1 MTDTPRLGAR
11 VMALID
17 DLARHTDEP
26 GRLTR
31 LYLSPAHRATA
42 EAVLGLMREAGLT
55 ARIDAAGSVVGRIE
69 GREPGLPALVLGSH
83 IDSVVDA
90 GRYDGPLGVVAGL
103 VVAQEVRGLPLPF
116 ALEVVAFG
124 DEENVRFPTSL
135 STSKAWAGQYKTE
148 WLEGRDAAGTTLREA
163 LTQFG
168 GDPDGIP
175 ALTRRRE
182 DIAGYLEIH
191 IEQGPA
197 LEAAAQPVGVVSGIV
212 GLTRARCT
220 VTGEANHAGT
230 VPMGMRRDALAA
242 AAEMALAVER
252 LGEAVPGAVAT
263 VGSLA
268 VVPGAVNVI
277 PGRVDFSLDLRAPED
292 ADRAGLFAAI
302 QAECRAIAQKRAVG
316 FTSETYMDNPAVA
329 LDPGFQAAFD
339 RVARRLGHAPLR
351 LPSGATHDAVA
362 MAALGP
368 SAMLFVRC
376 RGGIS
381 HNPAE
386 SITPEDA
393 DAATRV
399 LLGTVLDLAG
409 ISDGRQGH
417 SEN

>member
-1 MTDTPRLGAR
+1 MTEPNPRLGAR

-42 EAVLGLMREAGLT
+42 EAVLGLMRAAGLA

-90 GRYDGPLGVVAGL
+90 GRYDGPLGVAAGL
-103 VVAQEVRGLPLPF
+103 VVAEELRGMPLPF

-135 STSKAWAGQYKTE
+135 STSKAWAGQYRSE
-148 WLEGRDAAGTTLREA
+148 WLEGCDAAGTSLREA
-163 LTQFG
+163 LAQFG

-175 ALTRRRE
+175 ALARRPGE
-182 DIAGYLEIH
+182 IAGYLEIH

-197 LEAAAQPVGVVSGIV
+197 LEAAVQPVGVVSGIV

-252 LGEAVPGAVAT
+252 LGEGVPGAVAT
-263 VGSLA
+263 VGSLT

-277 PGRVDFSLDLRAPED
+277 AGRVDFSLDVRAPED
-292 ADRAGLFAAI
+292 ADRRALFAAI
-302 QAECRAIAQKRAVG
+302 QAECRAIAQRRGVG
-316 FTSETYMDNPAVA
+316 FASETFMDNPAVA
-329 LDPGFQAAFD
+329 LDPGLRAVLD
-339 RVARRLGHAPLR
+339 RAARRLGHAPLL

-386 SITPEDA
+386 SITLEDA

-399 LLGTVLDLAG
+399 LLETVRELAG
-409 ISDGRQGH
+409 LAA
-417 SEN
+417 

>member
-1 MTDTPRLGAR
+1 MTETHRLGAR

-42 EAVLGLMREAGLT
+42 EAVLGLMRAAGLS
-55 ARIDAAGSVVGRIE
+55 ARIDAVGNVVGRRE

-90 GRYDGPLGVVAGL
+90 GRYDGPLGVVGGL
-103 VVAQEVRGLPLPF
+103 VAAQEIIARGAVLPF

-135 STSKAWAGQYKTE
+135 STSKAWAGQYRPE
-148 WLEGRDAAGTTLREA
+148 WLEGRDAGATRLRDA
-163 LTQFG
+163 LVAFG

-175 ALTRRRE
+175 ALARSPR
-182 DIAGYLEIH
+182 DVVGYLEIH

-197 LEAAAQPVGVVSGIV
+197 LEAAGQPVGVVTGIV

-252 LGEAVPGAVAT
+252 LGEGVPGAVAT

-268 VVPGAVNVI
+268 VTPGAVNVI
-277 PGRVDFSLDLRAPED
+277 AGRVDFTLDVRAPED
-292 ADRAGLFAAI
+292 GARRALVAAI
-302 QAECRAIAQKRAVG
+302 DAACRVIAGRRGVGYSAEI
-316 FTSETYMDNPAVA
+316 YMDNRAVD
-329 LDPGFQAAFD
+329 LDPGLRACLDAA
-339 RVARRLGHAPLR
+339 ARRHGFAPLR
-351 LPSGATHDAVA
+351 LASGATHDAVS

-368 SAMLFVRC
+368 AAMLFVRC

-386 SITPEDA
+386 SITLEDA

-399 LLGTVLDLAG
+399 LLDAVLALAEARAG
-409 ISDGRQGH
+409 
-417 SEN
+417 

>member
-1 MTDTPRLGAR
+1 MTEISPRLGAR

-42 EAVLGLMREAGLT
+42 DAVLGLMRAAGLS
-55 ARIDAAGSVVGRIE
+55 ARIDAAGTVVGRVE

-90 GRYDGPLGVVAGL
+90 GRYDGPLGVAAAL
-103 VVAQEVRGLPLPF
+103 VVAEELRGAALPF

-135 STSKAWAGQYKTE
+135 STSKAWAGQYRSE
-148 WLEGRDAAGTTLREA
+148 WLEGRDAAGLTLREA
-163 LTQFG
+163 LVTFG

-175 ALTRRRE
+175 ALARRPE
-182 DIAGYLEIH
+182 AVAGYLEVH

-197 LEAAAQPVGVVSGIV
+197 LEAAVQPVGVVSAIA

-242 AAEMALAVER
+242 AAEMTLAVER
-252 LGEAVPGAVAT
+252 LSEGMPGTVAT
-263 VGSLA
+263 VGALA

-277 PGRVDFSLDLRAPED
+277 AGQVDFSLDVRSPVD
-292 ADRAGLFAAI
+292 PDRHGLFAAI
-302 QAECRAIAQKRAVG
+302 QAECRAIAGRRGVG
-316 FTSETYMDNPAVA
+316 FTSETFMDNPAVG
-329 LDPGFQAAFD
+329 LDPGLQAALD
-339 RVARRLGHAPLR
+339 RAARDLGFAPLR

-386 SITPEDA
+386 SITLEDA

-399 LLGTVLDLAG
+399 LLGTVRDLAG
-409 ISDGRQGH
+409 LPH
-417 SEN
+417 

>member
-1 MTDTPRLGAR
+1 MTETSPRLGAR

-42 EAVLGLMREAGLT
+42 EAVLGLMRAAGLS
-55 ARIDAAGSVVGRIE
+55 ARIDAAGTVVGRLE
-69 GREPGLPALVLGSH
+69 GRAPGLPALVLGSH

-90 GRYDGPLGVVAGL
+90 GRYDGPLGVAAAL
-103 VVAQEVRGLPLPF
+103 VVAEELRGAALPF

-135 STSKAWAGQYKTE
+135 STSKAWAGQYRSE
-148 WLEGRDAAGTTLREA
+148 WLEGRDAAGLTLREA
-163 LTQFG
+163 LVAFG

-175 ALTRRRE
+175 ALARRPE
-182 DIAGYLEIH
+182 AVSGYLEVH

-197 LEAAAQPVGVVSGIV
+197 LEAAVQPVGVVSAIA

-252 LGEAVPGAVAT
+252 LSEGMPGTVAT
-263 VGSLA
+263 VGSLT
-268 VVPGAVNVI
+268 VLPGAVNVI
-277 PGRVDFSLDLRAPED
+277 AGQVDFSLDVRSPVD
-292 ADRAGLFAAI
+292 PDRHGLFAAI
-302 QAECRAIAQKRAVG
+302 QAECRAIAQRRGVG
-316 FTSETYMDNPAVA
+316 FTSETFMDNPAVG
-329 LDPGFQAAFD
+329 LDPGLRAGLD
-339 RVARRLGHAPLR
+339 RAARRLGFAPLP

-386 SITPEDA
+386 SITLEDA

-399 LLGTVLDLAG
+399 LLGTVRDLAG
-409 ISDGRQGH
+409 LPH
-417 SEN
+417 

>member
-1 MTDTPRLGAR
+1 MTETSLRLGAR

-17 DLARHTDEP
+17 DLAGHTDEP

-42 EAVLGLMREAGLT
+42 EAVLDLMRAAGLS
-55 ARIDAAGSVVGRIE
+55 ARIDAAGTVVGRLE
-69 GREPGLPALVLGSH
+69 GRAPGLPALVLGSH

-90 GRYDGPLGVVAGL
+90 GRYDGPLGVAAAL
-103 VVAQEVRGLPLPF
+103 VVAEELRGEALPF

-135 STSKAWAGQYKTE
+135 STSKAWAGQYRSE
-148 WLEGRDAAGTTLREA
+148 WLEGRDAAGLTLREA
-163 LTQFG
+163 LVAFG

-175 ALTRRRE
+175 ALARRPDE
-182 DIAGYLEIH
+182 VAGYLEVH

-197 LEAAAQPVGVVSGIV
+197 LEAAVQPVGVVSAIA

-252 LGEAVPGAVAT
+252 LSEGMPGTVAT

-277 PGRVDFSLDLRAPED
+277 AGQVDFSLDVRSPVD
-292 ADRAGLFAAI
+292 PDRHGLFAAI
-302 QAECRAIAQKRAVG
+302 QAECRAIAQRRGVG
-316 FTSETYMDNPAVA
+316 FTSETFMNNPAVG
-329 LDPGFQAAFD
+329 LDPGLRAALD
-339 RVARRLGHAPLR
+339 RAARHLGFAPLP

-386 SITPEDA
+386 SITLEDA

-399 LLGTVLDLAG
+399 LLGTVRDLAG
-409 ISDGRQGH
+409 LSH
-417 SEN
+417 

>member
-42 EAVLGLMREAGLT
+42 EAVLGLMREAGLI
-55 ARIDAAGSVVGRIE
+55 ARMDAAGSVVGRME

-90 GRYDGPLGVVAGL
+90 GRYDGPLGVAAAL
-103 VVAQEVRGLPLPF
+103 VVAEELRGRALPF
-116 ALEVVAFG
+116 AIEVVAFG

-135 STSKAWAGQYKTE
+135 STSKAWAGQYKSE

-163 LTQFG
+163 LIRFG

-175 ALTRRRE
+175 ALARSRDE
-182 DIAGYLEIH
+182 IAGYLEIH

-252 LGEAVPGAVAT
+252 LGEALPGAVAT
-263 VGSLA
+263 VGALT

-277 PGRVDFSLDLRAPED
+277 PGRVDFSLDVRAPED
-292 ADRAGLFAAI
+292 ADRLGLFEAI
-302 QAECRAIAQKRAVG
+302 AAECRVIARRRAVG
-316 FTSETYMDNPAVA
+316 FGAETFMDNEAVA
-329 LDPGFQAAFD
+329 LDPGFRAALD
-339 RVARRLGHAPLR
+339 RAARNLGFAPLR

-386 SITPEDA
+386 SITLEDA

-399 LLGTVLDLAG
+399 LLGTVRDLAG
-409 ISDGRQGH
+409 LTD
-417 SEN
+417 

>member
-42 EAVLGLMREAGLT
+42 EAVLGLMREAGLS
-55 ARIDAAGSVVGRIE
+55 ARIDAAGSVVGRME

-90 GRYDGPLGVVAGL
+90 GRYDGPLGVAAAL
-103 VVAQEVRGLPLPF
+103 VVAEELRGRTLPF
-116 ALEVVAFG
+116 AIEVVAFG

-135 STSKAWAGQYKTE
+135 STSKAWAGQYKPE
-148 WLEGRDAAGTTLREA
+148 WLEGRDDAGTTLREA
-163 LTQFG
+163 LARFG

-175 ALTRRRE
+175 ALARRRDE
-182 DIAGYLEIH
+182 IAGYLEIH

-263 VGSLA
+263 VGALT

-277 PGRVDFSLDLRAPED
+277 PGRVDFSLDVRAPED
-292 ADRAGLFAAI
+292 SDRLRLSQAI
-302 QAECRAIAQKRAVG
+302 EAECRAIARRRTVG
-316 FTSETYMDNPAVA
+316 FSAETHMDNAAVA
-329 LDPGFQAAFD
+329 LDPGFQAALD
-339 RVARRLGHAPLR
+339 RAARRLGFSPLQ

-386 SITPEDA
+386 SITLEDA

-399 LLGTVLDLAG
+399 LLGTVRDLAG
-409 ISDGRQGH
+409 LT
-417 SEN
+417 

>member
-1 MTDTPRLGAR
+1 MTETTPRLGAR

-42 EAVLGLMREAGLT
+42 EAVLGLMRDAGLS

-90 GRYDGPLGVVAGL
+90 GRYDGPLGVVTGL
-103 VVAQEVRGLPLPF
+103 VVAEEIRARGLALPF

-135 STSKAWAGQYKTE
+135 STSKAWAGQYRME
-148 WLEGRDAAGTTLREA
+148 WLEGRDAAGTSLREA

-175 ALTRRRE
+175 ALARARE
-182 DIAGYLEIH
+182 AIAGYLEVH

-197 LEAAAQPVGVVSGIV
+197 LEAAVQPVGVVSAIA

-242 AAEMALAVER
+242 VAEMALAVER
-252 LGEAVPGAVAT
+252 LSEGVAGTVAT
-263 VGSLA
+263 VGSLT

-277 PGRVDFSLDLRAPED
+277 PGQVDFSLDVRAPVE
-292 ADRAGLFAAI
+292 ADRHGLFAAI
-302 QAECRAIAQKRAVG
+302 QAACRAIAQRRGVG
-316 FTSETYMDNPAVA
+316 FASETYMDNAAVA
-329 LDPGFQAAFD
+329 LDPGLQAALD
-339 RVARRLGHAPLR
+339 RSARRLGFAPLR

-362 MAALGP
+362 MAAIGP

-386 SITPEDA
+386 SITLEDA

-409 ISDGRQGH
+409 LPQ
-417 SEN
+417 

>member
-1 MTDTPRLGAR
+1 MTETSPRLGAR

-42 EAVLGLMREAGLT
+42 EAVLGLMRAAGLS
-55 ARIDAAGSVVGRIE
+55 ARIDAAGTVVGRVE

-90 GRYDGPLGVVAGL
+90 GRYDGPLGVAAAL
-103 VVAQEVRGLPLPF
+103 VVAEELRGEALPF

-135 STSKAWAGQYKTE
+135 STSKAWAGQYRSE
-148 WLEGRDAAGTTLREA
+148 WLEGRDAAGLTLREA
-163 LTQFG
+163 LVAFG

-175 ALTRRRE
+175 ALARRPE
-182 DIAGYLEIH
+182 AVAGYLEVH

-197 LEAAAQPVGVVSGIV
+197 LEAAVQPVGVVSAIA

-252 LGEAVPGAVAT
+252 LSEGMPGTVAT

-268 VVPGAVNVI
+268 VLPGAVNVI
-277 PGRVDFSLDLRAPED
+277 AGQVDFSLDVLSPVD
-292 ADRAGLFAAI
+292 PDRHGLFAAI
-302 QAECRAIAQKRAVG
+302 QAECRAIAQRRGVG
-316 FTSETYMDNPAVA
+316 FASETFMDNPAVG
-329 LDPGFQAAFD
+329 LDPGLRAALD
-339 RVARRLGHAPLR
+339 RAARDLGFAPLQ

-386 SITPEDA
+386 SITLEDA

-399 LLGTVLDLAG
+399 LLGTVRDLAG
-409 ISDGRQGH
+409 LPH
-417 SEN
+417 

>member
-1 MTDTPRLGAR
+1 MTEISPRLGAR

-42 EAVLGLMREAGLT
+42 DAVLGLMRAAGLS
-55 ARIDAAGSVVGRIE
+55 ARIDAAGTVVGRVE

-90 GRYDGPLGVVAGL
+90 GRYDGPLGVAAAL
-103 VVAQEVRGLPLPF
+103 VVAEELRGAALPF

-135 STSKAWAGQYKTE
+135 STSKAWAGQYRFE
-148 WLEGRDAAGTTLREA
+148 WLEGRDAAGLTLREA
-163 LTQFG
+163 LVTFG

-175 ALTRRRE
+175 ALARRPE
-182 DIAGYLEIH
+182 AVAGYLEVH

-197 LEAAAQPVGVVSGIV
+197 LEAAVQPVGVVSAIA

-242 AAEMALAVER
+242 AAEMTLAVER
-252 LGEAVPGAVAT
+252 LSEGMPGTVAT
-263 VGSLA
+263 VGALA

-277 PGRVDFSLDLRAPED
+277 AGQVDFSLDVRSPVD
-292 ADRAGLFAAI
+292 PDRHGLFAAI
-302 QAECRAIAQKRAVG
+302 QAECRAIAGRRGVG
-316 FTSETYMDNPAVA
+316 FTSETFMDNPAVG
-329 LDPGFQAAFD
+329 LDPGLQAALD
-339 RVARRLGHAPLR
+339 RAARDLGFAPLR

-386 SITPEDA
+386 SITLEDA

-399 LLGTVLDLAG
+399 LLGTVRDLAG
-409 ISDGRQGH
+409 LPH
-417 SEN
+417 

>member
-1 MTDTPRLGAR
+1 MTETSPRLGAR

-42 EAVLGLMREAGLT
+42 EAVLGLMRAAGLS
-55 ARIDAAGSVVGRIE
+55 ARIDAAGTVVGRVE

-90 GRYDGPLGVVAGL
+90 GRYDGPLGVAAAL
-103 VVAQEVRGLPLPF
+103 VVAEELRGEALPF

-135 STSKAWAGQYKTE
+135 STSKAWAGQYRSE
-148 WLEGRDAAGTTLREA
+148 WLEGRDAAGLTLREA
-163 LTQFG
+163 LVAFG

-175 ALTRRRE
+175 ALARRPDE
-182 DIAGYLEIH
+182 VAGYLEVH

-197 LEAAAQPVGVVSGIV
+197 LEAAVQPVGVVSAIA

-252 LGEAVPGAVAT
+252 LSEGMPGTVAT

-268 VVPGAVNVI
+268 VLPGAVNVI
-277 PGRVDFSLDLRAPED
+277 AGQVDFSLDVLSPVD
-292 ADRAGLFAAI
+292 PDRHGLFAAI
-302 QAECRAIAQKRAVG
+302 QAECRAIAQRRGVG
-316 FTSETYMDNPAVA
+316 FASETFMDNPAVG
-329 LDPGFQAAFD
+329 LDPGLRAALD
-339 RVARRLGHAPLR
+339 RAARDLGFAPLQ

-386 SITPEDA
+386 SITLEDA

-399 LLGTVLDLAG
+399 LLGTVRDLAG
-409 ISDGRQGH
+409 LPH
-417 SEN
+417 

>member
-1 MTDTPRLGAR
+1 MTEISPRLGAR

-42 EAVLGLMREAGLT
+42 DAVLGLMRAAGLS
-55 ARIDAAGSVVGRIE
+55 ARIDAAGTVVGRVE

-90 GRYDGPLGVVAGL
+90 GRYDGPLGVAAAL
-103 VVAQEVRGLPLPF
+103 VVAEELRGAALPF

-135 STSKAWAGQYKTE
+135 STSKAWAGQYRSE
-148 WLEGRDAAGTTLREA
+148 WLEGRDAAGLTLREA
-163 LTQFG
+163 LVTFG

-175 ALTRRRE
+175 ALARRPE
-182 DIAGYLEIH
+182 AVAGYLEVH

-197 LEAAAQPVGVVSGIV
+197 LEAAVQPVGVVSAIA

-230 VPMGMRRDALAA
+230 VPMGMRRDALTA
-242 AAEMALAVER
+242 AAEMTLAVER
-252 LGEAVPGAVAT
+252 LSEGMPGTVAT
-263 VGSLA
+263 VGALA

-277 PGRVDFSLDLRAPED
+277 AGQVDFSLDVRSPVD
-292 ADRAGLFAAI
+292 PDRHGLFAAI
-302 QAECRAIAQKRAVG
+302 QAECRAIAGRRGVG
-316 FTSETYMDNPAVA
+316 FTSETFMDNPAVG
-329 LDPGFQAAFD
+329 LDPGLQAALD
-339 RVARRLGHAPLR
+339 RAARDLGFAPLR

-386 SITPEDA
+386 SITLEDA

-399 LLGTVLDLAG
+399 LLGTVRDLAG
-409 ISDGRQGH
+409 LPH
-417 SEN
+417 

>member
-1 MTDTPRLGAR
+1 MTEISPRLGAR

-42 EAVLGLMREAGLT
+42 DAVLGLMRAAGLS
-55 ARIDAAGSVVGRIE
+55 ARIDAAGTVVGRVE

-90 GRYDGPLGVVAGL
+90 GRYDGPLGVAAAL
-103 VVAQEVRGLPLPF
+103 VVAEELRGAALPF

-135 STSKAWAGQYKTE
+135 STSKAWAGQYRSE
-148 WLEGRDAAGTTLREA
+148 WLEGRDAAGLTLREA
-163 LTQFG
+163 LVTFG

-175 ALTRRRE
+175 ALARRPE
-182 DIAGYLEIH
+182 AVAGYLEVH

-197 LEAAAQPVGVVSGIV
+197 LEAAVQPVGVVSAIA

-242 AAEMALAVER
+242 AAEMTLAVER
-252 LGEAVPGAVAT
+252 LSEGMPGTVAT
-263 VGSLA
+263 VGGLA

-277 PGRVDFSLDLRAPED
+277 AGQVDFSLDVRSPVD
-292 ADRAGLFAAI
+292 PDRHGLFAAI
-302 QAECRAIAQKRAVG
+302 QAECRAIAGRRGVG
-316 FTSETYMDNPAVA
+316 FTSETFMDNPAVG
-329 LDPGFQAAFD
+329 LDPGLQAALD
-339 RVARRLGHAPLR
+339 RAARDLGFAPLR

-386 SITPEDA
+386 SITLEDA

-399 LLGTVLDLAG
+399 LLGTVRDLAG
-409 ISDGRQGH
+409 LPH
-417 SEN
+417 

>member
-1 MTDTPRLGAR
+1 MTEPTLPLGAR

-42 EAVLGLMREAGLT
+42 DAVLGLMRAAGMA

-90 GRYDGPLGVVAGL
+90 GRYDGPLGVAAGL
-103 VVAQEVRGLPLPF
+103 VVAEALRGAALPF

-135 STSKAWAGQYKTE
+135 STSKAWAGQYKSE
-148 WLEGRDAAGTTLREA
+148 WLEGCDAAGTRLREA
-163 LTQFG
+163 LIRFG

-175 ALTRRRE
+175 ALARHPGE
-182 DIAGYLEIH
+182 IAGYLEIH

-197 LEAAAQPVGVVSGIV
+197 LEAAVQPVGVVSGIV

-252 LGEAVPGAVAT
+252 LGEGVPGAVAT
-263 VGSLA
+263 VGSLS

-277 PGRVDFSLDLRAPED
+277 AGRVDFTLDLRAPED
-292 ADRAGLFAAI
+292 GDRQALFAAI
-302 QAECRAIAQKRAVG
+302 QAECRAIAQRRGVG
-316 FTSETYMDNPAVA
+316 FSSETFMDNPAVA
-329 LDPGFQAAFD
+329 LDPGLRAVLD
-339 RVARRLGHAPLR
+339 RAARRLGHAPLL

-386 SITPEDA
+386 SITLEDA

-399 LLGTVLDLAG
+399 LLEAVRELAG
-409 ISDGRQGH
+409 LSG
-417 SEN
+417 

>member
-1 MTDTPRLGAR
+1 MTDAMTETTPRLGAR

-42 EAVLGLMREAGLT
+42 EAVLGLMRAAGLI

-103 VVAQEVRGLPLPF
+103 VVAEEIRARGLALPF

-135 STSKAWAGQYKTE
+135 STSKAWAGQYKMD

-163 LTQFG
+163 LVAFG

-175 ALTRRRE
+175 ALARSRAE
-182 DIAGYLEIH
+182 IAGYLEVH

-242 AAEMALAVER
+242 VAEMTLAVER
-252 LGEAVPGAVAT
+252 LGEGVPGAVAT
-263 VGSLA
+263 VGSLT

-292 ADRAGLFAAI
+292 ADRHGLFAAI
-302 QAECRAIAQKRAVG
+302 QAECRTIAQRRTVG

-329 LDPGFQAAFD
+329 LDPGFQAALD
-339 RVARRLGHAPLR
+339 RAARRLGHAPLR

-386 SITPEDA
+386 SITLEDA

-409 ISDGRQGH
+409 MSQ
-417 SEN
+417 

>member
-1 MTDTPRLGAR
+1 MTETSPRLGAR

-42 EAVLGLMREAGLT
+42 DAVLGLMRAAGLS
-55 ARIDAAGSVVGRIE
+55 ARIDAAGTVVGRVE

-90 GRYDGPLGVVAGL
+90 GRYDGPLGVAAAL
-103 VVAQEVRGLPLPF
+103 VVAEELRGAALPF

-135 STSKAWAGQYKTE
+135 STSKAWAGQYRSE
-148 WLEGRDAAGTTLREA
+148 WLEGRDAAGLTLREA
-163 LTQFG
+163 LVAFG

-175 ALTRRRE
+175 ALARRPE
-182 DIAGYLEIH
+182 AVAGYLEVH

-197 LEAAAQPVGVVSGIV
+197 LEAAVQPVGVVSAIA

-230 VPMGMRRDALAA
+230 VPMGMRRDALTA

-252 LGEAVPGAVAT
+252 LSEGMPGTVAT
-263 VGSLA
+263 VGALT

-277 PGRVDFSLDLRAPED
+277 AGQVDFSLDVRSPVD
-292 ADRAGLFAAI
+292 PDRHGLFAAI
-302 QAECRAIAQKRAVG
+302 QAECRAIAQRRGVG
-316 FTSETYMDNPAVA
+316 FTSETFMDNPAVG
-329 LDPGFQAAFD
+329 LDPGLQAALD
-339 RVARRLGHAPLR
+339 RAARDLGFAPLQ
-351 LPSGATHDAVA
+351 LSSGATHDAVA

-386 SITPEDA
+386 SITLEDA

-399 LLGTVLDLAG
+399 LLGTVRDLAG
-409 ISDGRQGH
+409 LPH
-417 SEN
+417 

>member
-1 MTDTPRLGAR
+1 MTETSPRLGAR

-42 EAVLGLMREAGLT
+42 DAVLGLMRAAGLS
-55 ARIDAAGSVVGRIE
+55 ARIDAAGTVVGRVE

-90 GRYDGPLGVVAGL
+90 GRYDGPLGVAAAL
-103 VVAQEVRGLPLPF
+103 VVAEELRGVALPF

-135 STSKAWAGQYKTE
+135 STSKAWAGQYRSE
-148 WLEGRDAAGTTLREA
+148 WLEGRDAAGLTLREA
-163 LTQFG
+163 LVAFG

-175 ALTRRRE
+175 ALARRPE
-182 DIAGYLEIH
+182 AVSGYLEVH

-197 LEAAAQPVGVVSGIV
+197 LEAAVQPVGVVSAIA

-252 LGEAVPGAVAT
+252 LSEGMPGTVAT
-263 VGSLA
+263 VGALA
-268 VVPGAVNVI
+268 VLPGAVNVI
-277 PGRVDFSLDLRAPED
+277 AGQVDFSLDVRSPID
-292 ADRAGLFAAI
+292 PDRHGLFAAI
-302 QAECRAIAQKRAVG
+302 QAECRAIAQRRGVG
-316 FTSETYMDNPAVA
+316 FASETFMDNPAVG
-329 LDPGFQAAFD
+329 LDPGLRAALD
-339 RVARRLGHAPLR
+339 RAARDLGFAPLP

-386 SITPEDA
+386 SITLEDA

-399 LLGTVLDLAG
+399 LLGTVRDLAG
-409 ISDGRQGH
+409 LPH
-417 SEN
+417 

>member
-1 MTDTPRLGAR
+1 MTETTPRLGAR

-42 EAVLGLMREAGLT
+42 EAALGLMREAGL
-55 ARIDAAGSVVGRIE
+55 ASRIDAAGSVVGRME

-90 GRYDGPLGVVAGL
+90 GRYDGPLGVAAGL
-103 VVAQEVRGLPLPF
+103 VVAEEIRARSLALPF

-135 STSKAWAGQYKTE
+135 STSKAWAGQYKSE

-163 LTQFG
+163 LVAFG

-175 ALTRRRE
+175 ALARTPAA
-182 DIAGYLEIH
+182 IAGYLEVH

-230 VPMGMRRDALAA
+230 VPMGLRRDALAA
-242 AAEMALAVER
+242 AAEMTLAVER

-263 VGSLA
+263 VGALT

-277 PGRVDFSLDLRAPED
+277 PGRVEFSLDLRAPED
-292 ADRAGLFAAI
+292 ADRLSLFQAI
-302 QAECRAIAQKRAVG
+302 EAECRAIARRRAVG
-316 FTSETYMDNPAVA
+316 FTSETHMDNAAVA
-329 LDPGFQAAFD
+329 LDPGFQAALD
-339 RVARRLGHAPLR
+339 RAARRLGFAPLR

-386 SITPEDA
+386 SITLEDA

-409 ISDGRQGH
+409 ATP
-417 SEN
+417 

>member
-1 MTDTPRLGAR
+1 MTETSPRLGAR

-42 EAVLGLMREAGLT
+42 EAVLGLMRAAGLS
-55 ARIDAAGSVVGRIE
+55 ARIDAAGTVVGRVE

-90 GRYDGPLGVVAGL
+90 GRYDGPLGVAAAL
-103 VVAQEVRGLPLPF
+103 VVAEELRGAALPF

-135 STSKAWAGQYKTE
+135 STSKAWAGQYRSE
-148 WLEGRDAAGTTLREA
+148 WLEGRDAAGLTLREA
-163 LTQFG
+163 LVAFG

-175 ALTRRRE
+175 ALARRPE
-182 DIAGYLEIH
+182 AVAGYLEVH

-197 LEAAAQPVGVVSGIV
+197 LEAAVQPVGVVSAIA

-252 LGEAVPGAVAT
+252 LSEGMPGTVAT

-268 VVPGAVNVI
+268 VLPGAVNVI
-277 PGRVDFSLDLRAPED
+277 AGQVDFSLDVLSPVD
-292 ADRAGLFAAI
+292 PDRHGLFAAI
-302 QAECRAIAQKRAVG
+302 QAECRAIAQRRGVG
-316 FTSETYMDNPAVA
+316 FASETFMDNPAVG
-329 LDPGFQAAFD
+329 LDPGLRAALD
-339 RVARRLGHAPLR
+339 RAARDLGFAPLQ

-386 SITPEDA
+386 SITLEDA

-399 LLGTVLDLAG
+399 LLGTVRDLAG
-409 ISDGRQGH
+409 LPH
-417 SEN
+417 

>member
-1 MTDTPRLGAR
+1 MTEISPRLGAR

-42 EAVLGLMREAGLT
+42 DAVLGLMQAAGLS
-55 ARIDAAGSVVGRIE
+55 ARIDAAGTVVGRVE

-90 GRYDGPLGVVAGL
+90 GRYDGPLGVAAAL
-103 VVAQEVRGLPLPF
+103 VVAEELRGAALPF

-135 STSKAWAGQYKTE
+135 STSKAWAGQYRSE
-148 WLEGRDAAGTTLREA
+148 WLEGRDAAGLTLREA
-163 LTQFG
+163 LVTFG

-175 ALTRRRE
+175 ALARRPE
-182 DIAGYLEIH
+182 AVAGYLEVH

-197 LEAAAQPVGVVSGIV
+197 LEAAVQPVGVVSAIA

-252 LGEAVPGAVAT
+252 LSEGMPGTVAT
-263 VGSLA
+263 VGALA

-277 PGRVDFSLDLRAPED
+277 AGQVDFSLDVRSPVD
-292 ADRAGLFAAI
+292 PDRHGLFAAI
-302 QAECRAIAQKRAVG
+302 QAECRAIAGRRGVG
-316 FTSETYMDNPAVA
+316 FTSETFMDNPAVG
-329 LDPGFQAAFD
+329 LDPGLQAALD
-339 RVARRLGHAPLR
+339 RAARDLGFAPLR

-386 SITPEDA
+386 SITLEDA

-399 LLGTVLDLAG
+399 LLGTVRDLAG
-409 ISDGRQGH
+409 LPH
-417 SEN
+417 

>member
-1 MTDTPRLGAR
+1 MTETTPRLGAR

-42 EAVLGLMREAGLT
+42 EAVLGLMREAGLA
-55 ARIDAAGSVVGRIE
+55 ARIDAAGSVVGRME

-90 GRYDGPLGVVAGL
+90 GRYDGPLGVAAGL
-103 VVAQEVRGLPLPF
+103 VVAEEVRARGLALPF

-135 STSKAWAGQYKTE
+135 STSKAWAGQYKSE

-175 ALTRRRE
+175 ALARSPAE
-182 DIAGYLEIH
+182 IAGYLEVH

-212 GLTRARCT
+212 GLTRARCA

-242 AAEMALAVER
+242 AAEMALAVEH

-263 VGSLA
+263 VGALSVA
-268 VVPGAVNVI
+268 PGAVNVI
-277 PGRVDFSLDLRAPED
+277 PGRIDFSLDLRAPED
-292 ADRAGLFAAI
+292 ADRHSLFAAI
-302 QAECRAIAQKRAVG
+302 QVECRTIAQRRAVG
-316 FTSETYMDNPAVA
+316 FTCETYMDNAAVA

-339 RVARRLGHAPLR
+339 RAARHLGHAPLR

-376 RGGIS
+376 RRGIS

-386 SITPEDA
+386 SITLEDA

-409 ISDGRQGH
+409 LTH
-417 SEN
+417 

>member
-1 MTDTPRLGAR
+1 MTEISPRLGAR

-42 EAVLGLMREAGLT
+42 DAVLGLMRAAGLS
-55 ARIDAAGSVVGRIE
+55 ARIDAAGTVVGRVE

-90 GRYDGPLGVVAGL
+90 GRYDGPLGVAAAL
-103 VVAQEVRGLPLPF
+103 VVAEELRGAALPF

-124 DEENVRFPTSL
+124 DEENGRFPTSL
-135 STSKAWAGQYKTE
+135 STSKAWAGQYRSE
-148 WLEGRDAAGTTLREA
+148 WLEGRDAAGLTLREA
-163 LTQFG
+163 LVTFG

-175 ALTRRRE
+175 ALARRPE
-182 DIAGYLEIH
+182 AVAGYLEVH

-197 LEAAAQPVGVVSGIV
+197 LEAAVQPVGVVSAIA

-230 VPMGMRRDALAA
+230 VPMGMRRDALTA
-242 AAEMALAVER
+242 AAEMTLAVER
-252 LGEAVPGAVAT
+252 LSEGMPGTVAT
-263 VGSLA
+263 VGALA

-277 PGRVDFSLDLRAPED
+277 AGQVDFSLDVRSPVD
-292 ADRAGLFAAI
+292 PDRHGLFAAI
-302 QAECRAIAQKRAVG
+302 QAECRAIAGRRGVG
-316 FTSETYMDNPAVA
+316 FTSETFMDNPAVG
-329 LDPGFQAAFD
+329 LDPGLQAALD
-339 RVARRLGHAPLR
+339 RAARDLGFAPLR

-386 SITPEDA
+386 SITLEDA

-399 LLGTVLDLAG
+399 LLGTVRDLAG
-409 ISDGRQGH
+409 LPH
-417 SEN
+417 

>member
-1 MTDTPRLGAR
+1 MTEISPRLGAR

-17 DLARHTDEP
+17 NLARHTDEP

-42 EAVLGLMREAGLT
+42 DAVLGLMRAAGLS
-55 ARIDAAGSVVGRIE
+55 ARIDAAGTVVGRVE

-90 GRYDGPLGVVAGL
+90 GRYDGPLGVAAAL
-103 VVAQEVRGLPLPF
+103 VVAEELRGAALPF

-135 STSKAWAGQYKTE
+135 STSKAWAGQYRSE
-148 WLEGRDAAGTTLREA
+148 WLEGRDAAGLTLREA
-163 LTQFG
+163 LVTFG

-175 ALTRRRE
+175 ALARRPE
-182 DIAGYLEIH
+182 AVAGYLEVH

-197 LEAAAQPVGVVSGIV
+197 LEAAVQPVGVVSAIA

-242 AAEMALAVER
+242 AAEMTLAVER
-252 LGEAVPGAVAT
+252 LSEGMPGTVAT
-263 VGSLA
+263 VGALA

-277 PGRVDFSLDLRAPED
+277 AGQVDFSLDVRSPVD
-292 ADRAGLFAAI
+292 PDRHGLFAAI
-302 QAECRAIAQKRAVG
+302 QAECRAIAGRRGVG
-316 FTSETYMDNPAVA
+316 FTSETFMDNPAVG
-329 LDPGFQAAFD
+329 LDPGLQAALD
-339 RVARRLGHAPLR
+339 RAARDLGFAPLR

-386 SITPEDA
+386 SITLEDA

-399 LLGTVLDLAG
+399 LLGTVRDLAG
-409 ISDGRQGH
+409 LPH
-417 SEN
+417 

>member
-1 MTDTPRLGAR
+1 MTETNPRLGAR

-42 EAVLGLMREAGLT
+42 EAVLGLMRAAGMA

-90 GRYDGPLGVVAGL
+90 GRYDGPLGVAAGL
-103 VVAQEVRGLPLPF
+103 AVAEELRGASLPF

-148 WLEGRDAAGTTLREA
+148 WLEGRDAAGTTLRDA
-163 LTQFG
+163 LLAFG
-168 GDPDGIP
+168 GDPEGIP
-175 ALTRRRE
+175 ALARRPGE
-182 DIAGYLEIH
+182 VAGYLEIH

-212 GLTRARCT
+212 GLTRGRCT

-242 AAEMALAVER
+242 AAEMTLAVER
-252 LGEAVPGAVAT
+252 LGEAVAGAVAT
-263 VGSLA
+263 VGALA

-277 PGRVDFSLDLRAPED
+277 AGRVDFSLDVRAPED
-292 ADRAGLFAAI
+292 ADRSTLFAAI
-302 QAECRAIAQKRAVG
+302 GAECRAIAQRRGVG
-316 FTSETYMDNPAVA
+316 FTCETFMDNPAVA
-329 LDPGFQAAFD
+329 LDPGFQDALD
-339 RVARRLGHAPLR
+339 RAARRLGHAPLR

-386 SITPEDA
+386 AITLDDA

-399 LLGTVLDLAG
+399 LLGTVRDLAG
-409 ISDGRQGH
+409 LPG
-417 SEN
+417 

>member
-42 EAVLGLMREAGLT
+42 EAVLGLMRAAGLA

-90 GRYDGPLGVVAGL
+90 GRYDGPLGVAAGL
-103 VVAQEVRGLPLPF
+103 VVAEELSGLPLPF

-135 STSKAWAGQYKTE
+135 STSKAWAGQYKPD
-148 WLEGRDAAGTTLREA
+148 WLDGRDAAGTTLREA
-163 LTQFG
+163 LRGFG

-175 ALTRRRE
+175 ALARRPAE
-182 DIAGYLEIH
+182 IAGYLEVH

-197 LEAAAQPVGVVSGIV
+197 LEAAAQPVGVVSAIV

-252 LGEAVPGAVAT
+252 LGEGVPGAVAT

-277 PGRVDFSLDLRAPED
+277 PGRVDFTLDVRAPDD
-292 ADRAGLFAAI
+292 ADRESLFQAI
-302 QAECRAIAQKRAVG
+302 QAECRTIAARRRLG
-316 FTSETYMDNPAVA
+316 FSSETFMDNQAVA
-329 LDPGFQAAFD
+329 LDPGLQAALE
-339 RVARRLGHAPLR
+339 RTARRLGHAPLR

-386 SITPEDA
+386 SITVEDA

-399 LLGTVLDLAG
+399 LLGTVRDLAG
-409 ISDGRQGH
+409 LTG
-417 SEN
+417 

>member
-1 MTDTPRLGAR
+1 MTEPTPRLGAR

-17 DLARHTDEP
+17 DLAHHTDEP

-42 EAVLGLMREAGLT
+42 DAVLGLMRAAGMT

-90 GRYDGPLGVVAGL
+90 GRYDGPLGVAAGL
-103 VVAQEVRGLPLPF
+103 VVAEELRGASLPF
-116 ALEVVAFG
+116 AIEVVAFG

-135 STSKAWAGQYKTE
+135 STSKAWAGQYRSE
-148 WLEGRDAAGTTLREA
+148 WLDGCDAAGTPLREA
-163 LTQFG
+163 LAAFG
-168 GDPDGIP
+168 GDPAGIP
-175 ALTRRRE
+175 ALARRPGE
-182 DIAGYLEIH
+182 IAGYLEIH

-197 LEAAAQPVGVVSGIV
+197 LEAAVQPVGVVSGIV

-252 LGEAVPGAVAT
+252 LGEGVAGAVAT
-263 VGSLA
+263 VGSLT

-277 PGRVDFSLDLRAPED
+277 AGRVDFSLDVRAPED
-292 ADRAGLFAAI
+292 AARRGLFEAIEAA
-302 QAECRAIAQKRAVG
+302 CRAVARRRGVG
-316 FTSETYMDNPAVA
+316 FSCETFMDNPAVA
-329 LDPGFQAAFD
+329 LDPGLQAALD
-339 RVARRLGHAPLR
+339 RAARRLGHAPLL

-386 SITPEDA
+386 SITLEDA

-399 LLGTVLDLAG
+399 LLGTVRDLAG
-409 ISDGRQGH
+409 LPD
-417 SEN
+417 

>member
-1 MTDTPRLGAR
+1 MTEISPRLGAR

-42 EAVLGLMREAGLT
+42 DAVLGLMQAAGLS
-55 ARIDAAGSVVGRIE
+55 ARIDAAGTVVGRVE

-90 GRYDGPLGVVAGL
+90 GRYDGPLGVAAAL
-103 VVAQEVRGLPLPF
+103 VVAEELRGAALPF

-135 STSKAWAGQYKTE
+135 STSKAWAGQYRSE
-148 WLEGRDAAGTTLREA
+148 WLEGRDAAGLTLREA
-163 LTQFG
+163 LVTFG

-175 ALTRRRE
+175 ALARRPE
-182 DIAGYLEIH
+182 AVAGYLEVH

-197 LEAAAQPVGVVSGIV
+197 LEAAVQPVGVVSAIA

-242 AAEMALAVER
+242 AAEMTLAVER
-252 LGEAVPGAVAT
+252 LSEGMPGTVAT
-263 VGSLA
+263 VGALA

-277 PGRVDFSLDLRAPED
+277 AGQVDFSLDVRSPVD
-292 ADRAGLFAAI
+292 PDRHGLFAAI
-302 QAECRAIAQKRAVG
+302 QAECRAIAGRRGVG
-316 FTSETYMDNPAVA
+316 FTSETFMDNPAVG
-329 LDPGFQAAFD
+329 LDPGLQAALD
-339 RVARRLGHAPLR
+339 RAARDLGFAPLR

-386 SITPEDA
+386 SITLEDA

-399 LLGTVLDLAG
+399 LLGTVRDLAG
-409 ISDGRQGH
+409 LPH
-417 SEN
+417 

>member
-1 MTDTPRLGAR
+1 MTETTPRLGAR

-42 EAVLGLMREAGLT
+42 EAALGLMREAGL
-55 ARIDAAGSVVGRIE
+55 ASRIDAAGSVVGRME

-90 GRYDGPLGVVAGL
+90 GRYDGPLGVAAGL
-103 VVAQEVRGLPLPF
+103 VVAEEIRARGLALPF

-135 STSKAWAGQYKTE
+135 STSKAWAGQYKSE

-163 LTQFG
+163 LVAFG

-175 ALTRRRE
+175 ALARTPAA
-182 DIAGYLEIH
+182 IAGYLEVH

-230 VPMGMRRDALAA
+230 VPMGLRRDALAA
-242 AAEMALAVER
+242 AAEMTLAVER

-263 VGSLA
+263 VGALT

-277 PGRVDFSLDLRAPED
+277 PGRVEFSLDLRAPED
-292 ADRAGLFAAI
+292 ADRLSLFQAI
-302 QAECRAIAQKRAVG
+302 EAECRAIARRRAVG
-316 FTSETYMDNPAVA
+316 FTSETHMDNAAVA
-329 LDPGFQAAFD
+329 LDPGFQAALD
-339 RVARRLGHAPLR
+339 RAARRLGFAPLR

-386 SITPEDA
+386 SITLEDA

-409 ISDGRQGH
+409 VTP
-417 SEN
+417 

>member
-148 WLEGRDAAGTTLREA
+148 WLEGRDAGGTTLREA

-175 ALTRRRE
+175 ALARRRE

>member
-1 MTDTPRLGAR
+1 MTDAMTDTSRLGAR

-42 EAVLGLMREAGLT
+42 EAVLGLMREAGLA
-55 ARIDAAGSVVGRIE
+55 ARIDAAGSVVGRME

-90 GRYDGPLGVVAGL
+90 GRYDGPLGVAAGL
-103 VVAQEVRGLPLPF
+103 AVAEALRGLALPF

-135 STSKAWAGQYKTE
+135 STSKAWAGQYRME
-148 WLEGRDAAGTTLREA
+148 WLEGRDAAGTPLREA
-163 LTQFG
+163 LAQFG

-175 ALTRRRE
+175 ALARRRE
-182 DIAGYLEIH
+182 EIAGYLEIH

-263 VGSLA
+263 VGALS

-277 PGRVDFSLDLRAPED
+277 PGRVDFSLDVRAPDDSE
-292 ADRAGLFAAI
+292 RLGLFTAI
-302 QAECRAIAQKRAVG
+302 EAECRAIAQRRAVG
-316 FTSETYMDNPAVA
+316 FGAETFMDNAAVA
-329 LDPGFQAAFD
+329 LDPGFQATLD
-339 RVARRLGHAPLR
+339 RAARRLGFSPLM

-386 SITPEDA
+386 SITLEDA

-399 LLGTVLDLAG
+399 LLGAVRDLAG
-409 ISDGRQGH
+409 L
-417 SEN
+417 EP

>member
-1 MTDTPRLGAR
+1 MTEISPRLGAR

-42 EAVLGLMREAGLT
+42 DAVLGLMRAAGLS
-55 ARIDAAGSVVGRIE
+55 ARIDAAGTVVGRVE

-90 GRYDGPLGVVAGL
+90 GRYDGPLGVAAAL
-103 VVAQEVRGLPLPF
+103 VVAEELRAAALPF

-135 STSKAWAGQYKTE
+135 STSKAWAGQYRSE
-148 WLEGRDAAGTTLREA
+148 WLEGRDAAGLTLREA
-163 LTQFG
+163 LVTFG

-175 ALTRRRE
+175 ALARRPE
-182 DIAGYLEIH
+182 AVAGYLEVH

-197 LEAAAQPVGVVSGIV
+197 LEAAVQPVGVVSAIA

-242 AAEMALAVER
+242 AAEMTLAVER
-252 LGEAVPGAVAT
+252 LSEGMPGTVAT
-263 VGSLA
+263 VGALA

-277 PGRVDFSLDLRAPED
+277 AGQVDFSLDVRSPVD
-292 ADRAGLFAAI
+292 PDRHGLFAAI
-302 QAECRAIAQKRAVG
+302 QAECRAIAGRRGVG
-316 FTSETYMDNPAVA
+316 FTSETFMDNPAVG
-329 LDPGFQAAFD
+329 LDPGLQAALD
-339 RVARRLGHAPLR
+339 RAARDLGFAPLR

-386 SITPEDA
+386 SITLEDA

-399 LLGTVLDLAG
+399 LLGTVRDLAG
-409 ISDGRQGH
+409 LPH
-417 SEN
+417 

>member
-1 MTDTPRLGAR
+1 MTEISPRLGAR

-17 DLARHTDEP
+17 NLARHTDEP

-42 EAVLGLMREAGLT
+42 DAVLGLMRAAGLS
-55 ARIDAAGSVVGRIE
+55 ARIDAAGTVVGRVE

-90 GRYDGPLGVVAGL
+90 GRYDGPLGVAAAL
-103 VVAQEVRGLPLPF
+103 VVAEELRAAALPF

-135 STSKAWAGQYKTE
+135 STSKAWAGQYRSE
-148 WLEGRDAAGTTLREA
+148 WLEGRDAAGLTLREA
-163 LTQFG
+163 LVTFG

-175 ALTRRRE
+175 ALARRPE
-182 DIAGYLEIH
+182 AVAGYLEVH

-197 LEAAAQPVGVVSGIV
+197 LEAAVQPVGVVSAIA

-242 AAEMALAVER
+242 AAEMTLAVER
-252 LGEAVPGAVAT
+252 LSEGMPGTVAT
-263 VGSLA
+263 VGALA

-277 PGRVDFSLDLRAPED
+277 AGQVDFSLDVRSPVD
-292 ADRAGLFAAI
+292 PDRHGLFAAI
-302 QAECRAIAQKRAVG
+302 QAECRAIAGRRGVG
-316 FTSETYMDNPAVA
+316 FTSETFMDNPAVG
-329 LDPGFQAAFD
+329 LDPGLQAALD
-339 RVARRLGHAPLR
+339 RAARDLGFAPLR

-386 SITPEDA
+386 SITLEDA

-399 LLGTVLDLAG
+399 LLGTVRDLAG
-409 ISDGRQGH
+409 LPH
-417 SEN
+417 

>member
-1 MTDTPRLGAR
+1 MTETTPRLGAR

-42 EAVLGLMREAGLT
+42 EAVLGLMREAGFA

-90 GRYDGPLGVVAGL
+90 GRYDGPLGVAAGL
-103 VVAQEVRGLPLPF
+103 VVAQEIRARGLPLPF

-135 STSKAWAGQYKTE
+135 STSKAWAGQYRME

-163 LTQFG
+163 LAAFG

-175 ALTRRRE
+175 ALARRPDE
-182 DIAGYLEIH
+182 IAGYLEIH

-212 GLTRARCT
+212 GLTRARCS

-230 VPMGMRRDALAA
+230 VPMGLRRDALAA

-263 VGSLA
+263 VGSLT

-277 PGRVDFSLDLRAPED
+277 PGRVDFSLDLRAPDD
-292 ADRAGLFAAI
+292 ADRAGLFQAI
-302 QAECRAIAQKRAVG
+302 QAECRAIAQRRLVG
-316 FTSETYMDNPAVA
+316 FSSETFMDNPAVA
-329 LDPGFQAAFD
+329 LDPGFQAALD
-339 RVARRLGHAPLR
+339 RAARRLGHAPLL

-362 MAALGP
+362 MAALGA

-386 SITPEDA
+386 SITLEDA

-409 ISDGRQGH
+409 LPH
-417 SEN
+417 

>member
-1 MTDTPRLGAR
+1 MTETNPRLGAR

-42 EAVLGLMREAGLT
+42 EAVLGLMRAAGMA

-90 GRYDGPLGVVAGL
+90 GRYDGPLGVAAGL
-103 VVAQEVRGLPLPF
+103 VVAEELRGVSLPF

-135 STSKAWAGQYKTE
+135 STSKAWAGQYRPE
-148 WLEGRDAAGTTLREA
+148 WLEGRDAAGTSLREA
-163 LTQFG
+163 LLAFG

-175 ALTRRRE
+175 ALARRPGE
-182 DIAGYLEIH
+182 IAGYLEVH

-197 LEAAAQPVGVVSGIV
+197 LEAAVQPVGVVSGIV
-212 GLTRARCT
+212 GLTRGRCT

-252 LGEAVPGAVAT
+252 LGEGAAGAVAT
-263 VGSLA
+263 VGALA

-277 PGRVDFSLDLRAPED
+277 AGRVDFSLDLRAPED
-292 ADRAGLFAAI
+292 ADRNALFAAI
-302 QAECRAIAQKRAVG
+302 QAECRAIAQRRGVS
-316 FTSETYMDNPAVA
+316 FTAETYMDNPAVA
-329 LDPGFQAAFD
+329 LDPGLRTALD
-339 RVARRLGHAPLR
+339 RAARRLGHAPLL

-386 SITPEDA
+386 SITLEDA

-399 LLGTVLDLAG
+399 LLGAVRDLAG
-409 ISDGRQGH
+409 LAP
-417 SEN
+417 